1 MANAH
6 HELGDYSKAA
16 ALLARAADLLP
27 DDLDLQGRQHAQDRR
42 LPDAEQAVVLGIMS
56 QTRIA
61 RMWPYSGDERRQKT
75 PWRSLKS
82 RTSG

>member
-56 QTRIA
+56 
-61 RMWPYSGDERRQKT
+61 
-75 PWRSLKS
+75 
-82 RTSG
+82 